1 MLAHCC
7 HGVPNCANALEITLN
22 PSGLVGKALLCRRD
36 SSVVSVGQDKWF
48 AEQWAPY
55 FMQVTDIDERNV
67 TIEAERPQD
76 RSFGILSIKPVDF
89 VQRSLNGQRAVTID
103 RRGSAE
109 MRIALKN

>member
-22 PSGLVGKALLCRRD
+22 PSGLLGKTLLCRRD
-36 SSVVSVGQDKWF
+36 SSVVSVGQHKWF
-48 AEQWAPY
+48 ADQWAPY

-67 TIEAERPQD
+67 TIKAERPQD
-76 RSFGILSIKPVDF
+76 RPFGILGIKPIDF
-89 VQRSLNGQRAVTID
+89 VQRSFDSQRAVTID
-103 RRGSAE
+103 GRGPAE